1 MEITTLIPAYRADF
15 LGDAFRGLAEQTY
28 KNFNVII
35 SDDSPGQKISEM
47 IRGGAYSEYTK
58 SLHIT
63 LINGP
68 KDEVKN
74 HNNLIKYWAGSS
86 HLAHVHH
93 DDDYIFPNFYEKH
106 VEAHRHHDVLLSVS
120 GRWFAKAD
128 GIPCQSPA
136 TPNFLANAEP
146 QFLKLN
152 SSEIIKSLLLNTRN
166 WMGEVTNMVISS
178 KAWKHDPSIPD
189 LTDPYHGLTDVSLVI
204 KCAALGTVAYT
215 SEKHGVYR
223 IHEQQGTMTTRSRKW
238 IIPRLCWVAYC
249 LQAWK
254 DGHLSDDECIAAL
267 ESALQFCTRELKD
280 NQDWI
285 NLQARLMDSNPSLNA
300 FADAFEVGWMDIKS
314 ACLAPT

>member
-63 LINGP
+63 LLNGP

-136 TPNFLANAEP
+136 TPSFLANAKP
-146 QFLKLN
+146 QFQKLN
-152 SSEIIKSLLLNTRN
+152 QCIFYLNYPSNKYARPSQFLMPKGHWRLEPCVSERVV
-166 WMGEVTNMVISS
+166 GE
-178 KAWKHDPSIPD
+178 SIP
-189 LTDPYHGLTDVSLVI
+189 
-204 KCAALGTVAYT
+204 
-215 SEKHGVYR
+215 
-223 IHEQQGTMTTRSRKW
+223 
-238 IIPRLCWVAYC
+238 
-249 LQAWK
+249 
-254 DGHLSDDECIAAL
+254 
-267 ESALQFCTRELKD
+267 
-280 NQDWI
+280 
-285 NLQARLMDSNPSLNA
+285 
-300 FADAFEVGWMDIKS
+300 
-314 ACLAPT
+314 